1 MREPTYISRYVAT
14 YWGIATS
21 NKWRGN
27 PAAPNLLPVW
37 STVLWNGGIIAP
49 MIENLQIGNYGEYH
63 SVIKLNHEKIII
75 AGTHETIMFDHT
87 NNDISTIDYSSV
99 AGVSDECNRA
109 WLFNGKDSKSVMRFD
124 GDSWSI
130 ESLPHQ
136 LPLDV
141 DTYGFDGTSIYLHG
155 VDDNGIPRVMMFDT
169 SACGLSCKGIYQLE
183 FYHFIWSCSH

>member
-1 MREPTYISRYVAT
+1 
-14 YWGIATS
+14 
-21 NKWRGN
+21 
-27 PAAPNLLPVW
+27 
-37 STVLWNGGIIAP
+37 
-49 MIENLQIGNYGEYH
+49 
-63 SVIKLNHEKIII
+63 
-75 AGTHETIMFDHT
+75 MFDHT

-141 DTYGFDGTSIYLHG
+141 ETYGFDGISIYLHG
-155 VDDNGIPRVMMFDT
+155 VDDNGIPRVMTFDT
-169 SACGLSCKGIYQLE
+169 SAVGSIESGSGFINLS
-183 FYHFIWSCSH
+183 FIILSLVMFALMAVNVIDKFKNQTA